1 MILKKLIGFVRVF
14 VGILFIISGFV
25 KLNDPVGF
33 SFKLQEY
40 FAPDVLNIEFLSP
53 FALGLAIILVIVEL
67 VLGVAL
73 IIGYYKRLTMW
84 LLLLMIIF
92 FTFLTFY
99 SAYFNKVTDCGCFG
113 DALSLTPWQSFTKDV
128 ILLIMIVFLFIN
140 IKHIKPF
147 FSNFSRSIIIFATFI
162 ACLSFGY
169 YVLMHLPAIDF
180 RAYKEGVNIS
190 EGMTI
195 PEGAPEAVFDYNWKF
210 NINGEEK
217 IITTQGEYPT
227 SEGEFIGVETE
238 VVEEGYVPPIHD
250 FTIEKD
256 GENFTE
262 KFLNTPDLIV
272 IIAYD
277 LNKTEWN
284 GWPVIK
290 ELTNDALK
298 KGYSVI
304 GLTASG
310 DASVNDLKEK
320 QNINFDFYFTD
331 ATTLKTIV
339 RSNPGIVKLHNGT
352 IIQKRHWNDAD
363 EIELEMLPSANTSLD
378 LKLKHRLDSIA
389 RYDQLYRPI
398 LQESDEQKR
407 KALAEELGLKP
418 EDYSGDLWKKQRMLD
433 TSNLKIV
440 KRILDTQGYPGKS
453 VVGEPSNLI
462 ALEVIEHNP
471 IQIEQ
476 YIDLFKKAAAA
487 GEIPKTRVAV
497 LEDKYLMMQD
507 KEQLYGSQ
515 AQITAANGFFIW
527 PIKDVA
533 MVNERRKAAGFER
546 SIEEYVA
553 DLMGEDATFKAL
565 KLSEIKRL

>member
-113 DALSLTPWQSFTKDV
+113 DALPLTPWQSFTKDV

-217 IITTQGEYPT
+217 IITTQGEYPS

-262 KFLNTPDLIV
+262 KFLNTPNLIV

-398 LQESDEQKR
+398 LQETDEQKR

-553 DLMGEDATFKAL
+553 DLMGKDATFKAI

>member
-1 MILKKLIGFVRVF
+1 LILKKLIGFVRVF
-14 VGILFIISGFV
+14 VGVLFIISGFV

-113 DALSLTPWQSFTKDV
+113 DALPLTPWQSFTKDV

-195 PEGAPEAVFDYNWKF
+195 PEGAPEAIFDYNWKF

-217 IITTQGEYPT
+217 IITTQGEYPS

-398 LQESDEQKR
+398 LQETDEQKR

-462 ALEVIEHNP
+462 ALELIEHNP

-527 PIKDVA
+527 PIKDVE

>member
-1 MILKKLIGFVRVF
+1 MKKLIGFVRVF
-14 VGILFIISGFV
+14 VGVLFIISGFV

-84 LLLLMIIF
+84 VLLLMIIF

-113 DALSLTPWQSFTKDV
+113 DALPLTPWQSFTKDV

-262 KFLNTPDLIV
+262 KFLNTPNLIV

-553 DLMGEDATFKAL
+553 DLMGKDATFKAL

>member
-14 VGILFIISGFV
+14 VGVLFIISGFV

-73 IIGYYKRLTMW
+73 IIGYYRRLTMW

-113 DALSLTPWQSFTKDV
+113 DALPLTPWQSFTKDV

-262 KFLNTPDLIV
+262 KFLNTPNLIV

-398 LQESDEQKR
+398 LQETDEQKR
-407 KALAEELGLKP
+407 KVIAEELGLKP

-527 PIKDVA
+527 PIKDVE

>member
-113 DALSLTPWQSFTKDV
+113 DALPLTPWQSFTKDV

-217 IITTQGEYPT
+217 IITTQGEYPS

>member
-14 VGILFIISGFV
+14 VGVLFIISGFV

-113 DALSLTPWQSFTKDV
+113 DALPLTPWQSFTKDV

-217 IITTQGEYPT
+217 IITTQGEYPS

-262 KFLNTPDLIV
+262 KFLNTPNLIV

-398 LQESDEQKR
+398 LQETDEQKR

-553 DLMGEDATFKAL
+553 DLMGKDATFKAL

>member
-113 DALSLTPWQSFTKDV
+113 DALPLTPWQSFTKDV

>member
-1 MILKKLIGFVRVF
+1 MKKLIGFVRVF
-14 VGILFIISGFV
+14 VGVLFIISGFV

-113 DALSLTPWQSFTKDV
+113 DALPLTPWQSFTKDV

-217 IITTQGEYPT
+217 IITTQGEYPS

-262 KFLNTPDLIV
+262 KFLNTPNLIV

-284 GWPVIK
+284 GWPLIK

-398 LQESDEQKR
+398 LQETDEQKR
-407 KALAEELGLKP
+407 KAIAEELGLKP

-527 PIKDVA
+527 PIKDVE

>member
-1 MILKKLIGFVRVF
+1 LILKKLIGFVRVF
-14 VGILFIISGFV
+14 VGVLFIISGFV

-113 DALSLTPWQSFTKDV
+113 DALPLTPWQSFTKDV

-217 IITTQGEYPT
+217 IITTQGEYPS

-262 KFLNTPDLIV
+262 KFLNTPNLIV

-398 LQESDEQKR
+398 LQETDEQKR

-553 DLMGEDATFKAL
+553 DLMGKDATFKAL

>member
-1 MILKKLIGFVRVF
+1 LILKKLIGFVRVF
-14 VGILFIISGFV
+14 VGVLFIISGFV

-113 DALSLTPWQSFTKDV
+113 DALPLTPWQSFTKDV

-217 IITTQGEYPT
+217 IITTQGEYPS

-262 KFLNTPDLIV
+262 KFLNTPNLIV

-389 RYDQLYRPI
+389 RYDELYRPI
-398 LQESDEQKR
+398 LQETDEQKR

-553 DLMGEDATFKAL
+553 DLMGEDATFKGL

>member
-1 MILKKLIGFVRVF
+1 MKKLIGFVRVF
-14 VGILFIISGFV
+14 VGVLFIISGFV

-113 DALSLTPWQSFTKDV
+113 DALPLTPWQSFTKDV

-217 IITTQGEYPT
+217 IITTQGEYPS

-262 KFLNTPDLIV
+262 KFLNTPNLIV

-398 LQESDEQKR
+398 LQETDEQKR

-553 DLMGEDATFKAL
+553 DLMGKDATFKAL

>member
-14 VGILFIISGFV
+14 VGVLFIISGFV

-113 DALSLTPWQSFTKDV
+113 DALPLTPWQSFTKDV

-217 IITTQGEYPT
+217 IITTQGEYPS

-262 KFLNTPDLIV
+262 KFLNTPNLIV

-284 GWPVIK
+284 GWTVIK

-398 LQESDEQKR
+398 LQETDEQKR

-553 DLMGEDATFKAL
+553 DLMGKDATFKAL

>member
-1 MILKKLIGFVRVF
+1 
-14 VGILFIISGFV
+14 
-25 KLNDPVGF
+25 
-33 SFKLQEY
+33 
-40 FAPDVLNIEFLSP
+40 
-53 FALGLAIILVIVEL
+53 
-67 VLGVAL
+67 
-73 IIGYYKRLTMW
+73 
-84 LLLLMIIF
+84 
-92 FTFLTFY
+92 
-99 SAYFNKVTDCGCFG
+99 
-113 DALSLTPWQSFTKDV
+113 PWQSFTKDV

-217 IITTQGEYPT
+217 IITTQGEYPS

-262 KFLNTPDLIV
+262 KFLNTPNLIV

-398 LQESDEQKR
+398 LQETDEQKR

-527 PIKDVA
+527 PINDVA

-553 DLMGEDATFKAL
+553 DLMGKDATFKAL

>member
-14 VGILFIISGFV
+14 VGVLFIISGFV

-113 DALSLTPWQSFTKDV
+113 DALPLTPWQSFTKDV

-195 PEGAPEAVFDYNWKF
+195 PEGAPEAIFDYNWKF

-217 IITTQGEYPT
+217 IITTQGEYPS

-262 KFLNTPDLIV
+262 KFLNTPNLIV

-398 LQESDEQKR
+398 LQETDEQKR
-407 KALAEELGLKP
+407 KVLAEELGLKP

-553 DLMGEDATFKAL
+553 DLMGKDATFKAL

>member
-1 MILKKLIGFVRVF
+1 LILKKLIGFVRVF
-14 VGILFIISGFV
+14 VGVLFIISGFV

-73 IIGYYKRLTMW
+73 IIGYYKRITMW

-113 DALSLTPWQSFTKDV
+113 DALPLTPWQSFTKDV

-217 IITTQGEYPT
+217 IITTQGEYPS

-262 KFLNTPDLIV
+262 KFLNTPNLIV

-398 LQESDEQKR
+398 LQETDEQKR

-553 DLMGEDATFKAL
+553 DLMGKDATFKAL

>member
-1 MILKKLIGFVRVF
+1 LKKLIGFVRVF
-14 VGILFIISGFV
+14 VGVLFIISGFV

-113 DALSLTPWQSFTKDV
+113 DALPLTPWQSFTKDV

-217 IITTQGEYPT
+217 IITTQGEYPS

-262 KFLNTPDLIV
+262 KFLNTPNLIV

-398 LQESDEQKR
+398 LQETDEQKR

-553 DLMGEDATFKAL
+553 DLMGKDATFKAL

>member
-1 MILKKLIGFVRVF
+1 MKKLIGFIRVF
-14 VGILFIISGFV
+14 VGVLFIISGFV

-40 FAPDVLNIEFLSP
+40 FAPDVLNMEFMSP

-113 DALSLTPWQSFTKDV
+113 DALPLTPWQSFTKDV

-195 PEGAPEAVFDYNWKF
+195 PEGAPEAVFDYHWKF

-217 IITTQGEYPT
+217 IITTQGEYP
-227 SEGEFIGVETE
+227 SSDGEFVAVETE
-238 VVEEGYVPPIHD
+238 VVEKGYVPPIHD

-256 GENFTE
+256 GDNFTE
-262 KFLNTPDLIV
+262 KFLNTPNLIV

-277 LNKTEWN
+277 LSKTEWN

-290 ELTNDALK
+290 ELTNEALK

-363 EIELEMLPSANTSLD
+363 EIELETLPSAKTSLD

-398 LQESDEQKR
+398 LQETDEQKR
-407 KALAEELGLKP
+407 KALAEKSGLNL
-418 EDYSGDLWKKQRMLD
+418 EDYSGDLWKKQRMID

-440 KRILDTQGYPGKS
+440 KHILDTQGYPGKS
-453 VVGEPSNLI
+453 VVGEPTNLI
-462 ALEVIEHNP
+462 ALDVIEHNP

-476 YIDLFKKAAAA
+476 YLELFKKASEA
-487 GEIPKTRVAV
+487 GEIPKSRVAV
-497 LEDKYLMMQD
+497 LEDKYLMQNN

-553 DLMGEDATFKAL
+553 DLMGKDAKFKAL

>member
-14 VGILFIISGFV
+14 VGVLFIISGFV

-113 DALSLTPWQSFTKDV
+113 DALPLTPWQSFTKDV

-195 PEGAPEAVFDYNWKF
+195 PEGAPEAIFDYNWKF

-217 IITTQGEYPT
+217 IITTQGEYPS

-262 KFLNTPDLIV
+262 KFLNTPNLIV

-398 LQESDEQKR
+398 LQETDEQKR

-553 DLMGEDATFKAL
+553 DLMGEDATFKGL

>member
-1 MILKKLIGFVRVF
+1 MKKLIGFIRIF
-14 VGILFIISGFV
+14 VGVLFIISGFV

-40 FAPDVLNIEFLSP
+40 FAPDVLNMEFMSP

-84 LLLLMIIF
+84 LLLLMIVF

-113 DALSLTPWQSFTKDV
+113 DALPLTPWQSFTKDV

-195 PEGAPEAVFDYNWKF
+195 PEGAPEAVFDYHWKF

-217 IITTQGEYPT
+217 IITTQGEYP
-227 SEGEFIGVETE
+227 SSDGEFVAVETE
-238 VVEEGYVPPIHD
+238 VVEKGYVPPIHD

-256 GENFTE
+256 GDNFTE
-262 KFLNTPDLIV
+262 KFLNTPNLIV

-277 LNKTEWN
+277 LSKTEWN

-290 ELTNDALK
+290 ELTNEALK

-363 EIELEMLPSANTSLD
+363 EIELETLPSAKTSLD

-398 LQESDEQKR
+398 LQETDEQKR
-407 KALAEELGLKP
+407 KALAEKSGLNL
-418 EDYSGDLWKKQRMLD
+418 EDYSGDLWKKQRMID

-440 KRILDTQGYPGKS
+440 KHILDTQGYPGKS
-453 VVGEPSNLI
+453 VVGEPTNLI
-462 ALEVIEHNP
+462 ALDVIEHNP

-476 YIDLFKKAAAA
+476 YLELFKKAAEA
-487 GEIPKTRVAV
+487 GEIPKSRVAV
-497 LEDKYLMMQD
+497 LEDKYLMQNN

-553 DLMGEDATFKAL
+553 DLMGEDAKFKAL

>member
-14 VGILFIISGFV
+14 VGVLFIISGFV

-113 DALSLTPWQSFTKDV
+113 DALPLTPWQSFTKDV

-217 IITTQGEYPT
+217 IITTQGEYPS

-262 KFLNTPDLIV
+262 KFLNTPNLIV

-284 GWPVIK
+284 GWPLIK

-398 LQESDEQKR
+398 LQETDEQKR
-407 KALAEELGLKP
+407 KAIAEELGLKP

-527 PIKDVA
+527 PIKDVE

>member
-14 VGILFIISGFV
+14 VGVLFIISGFV

-113 DALSLTPWQSFTKDV
+113 DALPLTPWQSFTKDV

-195 PEGAPEAVFDYNWKF
+195 PEGAPEAIFDYNWKF

-217 IITTQGEYPT
+217 IITTQGEYPS

-398 LQESDEQKR
+398 LQETDEQKR

-462 ALEVIEHNP
+462 ALELIEHNP

-527 PIKDVA
+527 PIKDVE

>member
-1 MILKKLIGFVRVF
+1 MKKLIGFVRVF
-14 VGILFIISGFV
+14 VGVLFIISGFV

-113 DALSLTPWQSFTKDV
+113 DALPLTPWQSFTKDV

-217 IITTQGEYPT
+217 IITTQGEYPS

-262 KFLNTPDLIV
+262 KFLNTPNLIV

-389 RYDQLYRPI
+389 RYDELYRPI
-398 LQESDEQKR
+398 LQETDEQKR

-553 DLMGEDATFKAL
+553 DLMGEDATFKGL

>member
-14 VGILFIISGFV
+14 VGVLFIISGFV

-113 DALSLTPWQSFTKDV
+113 DAPPLTPWQSFTKDV

-217 IITTQGEYPT
+217 IITTQGEYPS

-262 KFLNTPDLIV
+262 KFLNTPNLIV

-398 LQESDEQKR
+398 LQETDEQKR

-553 DLMGEDATFKAL
+553 DLMGKDATFKAL

>member
-1 MILKKLIGFVRVF
+1 MKKLIGFIRVF
-14 VGILFIISGFV
+14 VGVLFIISGFV

-113 DALSLTPWQSFTKDV
+113 DALPLTPWQSFTKDV

-217 IITTQGEYPT
+217 IITTQGEYPS

-262 KFLNTPDLIV
+262 KFLNTPNLIV

-398 LQESDEQKR
+398 LQETDEQKR
-407 KALAEELGLKP
+407 KVLAEELGLKP

-553 DLMGEDATFKAL
+553 DLMGKDATFKAL

>member
-1 MILKKLIGFVRVF
+1 MKKLIGFIRVF
-14 VGILFIISGFV
+14 VGVLFIISGFV

-40 FAPDVLNIEFLSP
+40 FAPDVLNMEFMSP

-113 DALSLTPWQSFTKDV
+113 DALPLTPWQSFTKDV

-195 PEGAPEAVFDYNWKF
+195 PEGAPEAVFDYHWKF

-217 IITTQGEYPT
+217 VITTQGEYP
-227 SEGEFIGVETE
+227 SSDGEFVAVETE
-238 VVEEGYVPPIHD
+238 VVEKGYVPPIHD

-262 KFLNTPDLIV
+262 KFLNTPNLIV

-277 LNKTEWN
+277 LSKTEWN

-290 ELTNDALK
+290 ELTNEALK

-363 EIELEMLPSANTSLD
+363 EIELETLPSAKTSLD

-398 LQESDEQKR
+398 LQETDEQKR
-407 KALAEELGLKP
+407 KALAVKSGLNL
-418 EDYSGDLWKKQRMLD
+418 EDYSGDLWKKQRMID

-440 KRILDTQGYPGKS
+440 KHILDTQGYPGKS
-453 VVGEPSNLI
+453 VVGEPTNLI
-462 ALEVIEHNP
+462 ALDVIEHNP

-476 YIDLFKKAAAA
+476 YLELFKKAAEA
-487 GEIPKTRVAV
+487 GEIPKSRVAV
-497 LEDKYLMMQD
+497 LEDKYLMQNN

-553 DLMGEDATFKAL
+553 DLMGKDAKFKAL

>member
-1 MILKKLIGFVRVF
+1 LKKLIGFIRVF
-14 VGILFIISGFV
+14 VGVLFIISGFV

-40 FAPDVLNIEFLSP
+40 FAPDVLNMEFMSP

-113 DALSLTPWQSFTKDV
+113 DALPLTPWQSFTKDV

-195 PEGAPEAVFDYNWKF
+195 PEGAPEAVFDYHWKF

-217 IITTQGEYPT
+217 VITTQGEYP
-227 SEGEFIGVETE
+227 SSDGEFVAVETE
-238 VVEEGYVPPIHD
+238 VVEKGYVPPIHD

-262 KFLNTPDLIV
+262 KFLNTPNLIV

-277 LNKTEWN
+277 LSKTEWN

-290 ELTNDALK
+290 ELTNEALK

-363 EIELEMLPSANTSLD
+363 EIELETLPSAKTSLD

-398 LQESDEQKR
+398 LQETDEQKR
-407 KALAEELGLKP
+407 KALAVKSGLNL
-418 EDYSGDLWKKQRMLD
+418 EDYSGDLWKKQRMID

-440 KRILDTQGYPGKS
+440 KHILDTQGYPGKS
-453 VVGEPSNLI
+453 VVGEPTNLI
-462 ALEVIEHNP
+462 ALDVIEHNP

-476 YIDLFKKAAAA
+476 YLELFKKAAEA
-487 GEIPKTRVAV
+487 GEIPKSRVAV
-497 LEDKYLMMQD
+497 LEDKYLMQNN

-553 DLMGEDATFKAL
+553 DLMGKDAKFKAL

>member
-14 VGILFIISGFV
+14 VGVLFIISGFV

-113 DALSLTPWQSFTKDV
+113 DALPLTPWQSFTKDV

-217 IITTQGEYPT
+217 IITTQGEYPS

-262 KFLNTPDLIV
+262 KFLNTPNLIV

-398 LQESDEQKR
+398 LQETDEQKR

>member
-1 MILKKLIGFVRVF
+1 MKKLIGFVRVF
-14 VGILFIISGFV
+14 VGVLFIISGFV

-113 DALSLTPWQSFTKDV
+113 DALPLTPWQSFTKDV

-217 IITTQGEYPT
+217 IITTQGEYPS

-262 KFLNTPDLIV
+262 KFLNTPNLIV

-398 LQESDEQKR
+398 LQETDEQKR

-553 DLMGEDATFKAL
+553 DLMGEDATFKGL

>member
-14 VGILFIISGFV
+14 VGVLFIISGFV

-113 DALSLTPWQSFTKDV
+113 DALPLTPWQSFTKDV

-195 PEGAPEAVFDYNWKF
+195 PEGAPEAIFDYNWKF

-217 IITTQGEYPT
+217 IITTQGEYPS

-262 KFLNTPDLIV
+262 KFLNTPNLIV

-398 LQESDEQKR
+398 LQETDEQKR

-553 DLMGEDATFKAL
+553 DLMGKDATFKAL

>member
-1 MILKKLIGFVRVF
+1 MKALVSFTRVF
-14 VGILFIISGFV
+14 VGVLFIISGFV

-40 FAPDVLNIEFLSP
+40 FAPDVLNMEFMSP
-53 FALGLAIILVIVEL
+53 FALGLAIFLVIVEL

-84 LLLLMIIF
+84 LLLLMIVF

-113 DALSLTPWQSFTKDV
+113 DALPLTPWQSFTKDV

-147 FSNFSRSIIIFATFI
+147 FSNFSRSIIILTTFI

-195 PEGAPEAVFDYNWKF
+195 PEGAPEAVFDYHWKF

-217 IITTQGEYPT
+217 VITTQGEYP
-227 SEGEFIGVETE
+227 SSDGEFVAVETE
-238 VVEEGYVPPIHD
+238 VVEKGYVPPIHD

-398 LQESDEQKR
+398 LQETDEQKR

>member
-14 VGILFIISGFV
+14 VGVLFIISGFV

-40 FAPDVLNIEFLSP
+40 FAPDVLNFEFLSP

-113 DALSLTPWQSFTKDV
+113 DALPLTPWQSFTKDV

-217 IITTQGEYPT
+217 IITTQGEYPS

-262 KFLNTPDLIV
+262 KFLNTPNLIV

-398 LQESDEQKR
+398 LQETDEQKR

-553 DLMGEDATFKAL
+553 DLMGKDATFKAL